1 MGITMNESSVAS
13 KEIYNQVDAGKLP
26 IKELLKRIGP
36 GIILTGVVIG
46 PGAIT
51 TASMLGAIYGYSLM
65 WILIPIAF
73 MGISFLLT
81 TYRITLLTGMPSI
94 HAIRHFY
101 GSFAAKVVGVATFLS
116 CVFFTIGNISGTG
129 AGMNLL
135 FGINWK
141 IGSLLMLC
149 VLVYCYFSKGVYSKV
164 EKISMICIL
173 GLILAFY
180 ATLFKSGGP
189 DVGAV
194 TSGLTNWYFP
204 VGGMVMAL
212 GFISTNASI
221 NTGLYGTYLSGEKKW
236 KKEDLFNGA
245 MLTDSIAHILGV
257 ILVSGAIVLVGAI
270 VLHPNQIMINSPSQM
285 ADMLVPFMGNAA
297 KYIMGIA
304 LLAAAFSSLLGNTHR
319 AVVFLNAGF
328 NKPTG
333 LEEKSVRWGS
343 FIVLAISSI
352 VSFSYGGSPVQLIYI
367 ANIAT
372 AIATPVAGLF
382 MCLLLCRK
390 DINKGYKQ
398 PRILQ
403 TSMIISYV
411 FALLLTIFAVIEII
425 KKLV

>member
-1 MGITMNESSVAS
+1 MNESSIAS
-13 KEIYNQVDAGKLP
+13 KSTVSDLKTARLP
-26 IKELLKRIGP
+26 FRELLKRIGP

-51 TASMLGAIYGYSLM
+51 TAAMLGAEHGYSLL

-73 MGISFLLT
+73 MGMSFLLA
-81 TYRITLLTGMPSI
+81 TYRITLLTGMPAI

-101 GSFAAKVVGVATFLS
+101 GSFAAKLVGIATFLS

-129 AGMNLL
+129 AGMNLI

-141 IGSLLMLC
+141 LGAIMMLA

-164 EKISMICIL
+164 EKGTMLCIL
-173 GLILAFY
+173 GMIVAFY
-180 ATLFKSGGP
+180 ATLINTGGP
-189 DVGAV
+189 DLAGMGA
-194 TSGLTNWYFP
+194 GLVNWHLP
-204 VGGMVMAL
+204 AGSVILAL

-221 NTGLYGTYLSGEKKW
+221 TTGLYGTYLSSEKKW
-236 KKEDLFNGA
+236 KREDLFNGA
-245 MLTDSIAHILGV
+245 MVADSIAHVIGV

-270 VLHPNQIMINSPSQM
+270 VLNPSNATLTTPTQM

-297 KYIMGIA
+297 KYVMGIA

-319 AVVFLNAGF
+319 AVVLLNAGF

-333 LEEKSVRWGS
+333 LEEKSIKWGAMV
-343 FIVLAISSI
+343 VLTISAI
-352 VSFSYGGSPVQLIYI
+352 VSFSYGGSPIELIYL

-372 AIATPVAGLF
+372 AIATPVAGFF

-390 DINKGYKQ
+390 DVNHDVKQ
-398 PRILQ
+398 PRLLQ
-403 TSMIISYV
+403 ICMIVSYSFSFV
-411 FALLLTIFAVIEII
+411 LTALALINLLDKIF
-425 KKLV
+425 

>member
-1 MGITMNESSVAS
+1 MNKSSIAT
-13 KEIYNQVDAGKLP
+13 KEISAEFNVEKLP
-26 IKELLKRIGP
+26 FKELIKRIGP

-51 TASMLGAIYGYSLM
+51 TAAMLGAQYGYSLL
-65 WILIPIAF
+65 WILIPIIF
-73 MGISFLLT
+73 MGVSFLLT

-94 HAIRHFY
+94 HAIRHYY
-101 GSFAAKVVGVATFLS
+101 GPLAAKIVGIATFLS

-129 AGMNLL
+129 AGVNLI

-141 IGSLLMLC
+141 LGAVLMLC

-164 EKISMICIL
+164 EKVSMVCIL

-180 ATLFKSGGP
+180 ATLFKTGGP
-189 DVGAV
+189 DVSSVAK
-194 TSGLTNWYFP
+194 GLTNWYFP
-204 VGGMVMAL
+204 VGSLVMAL

-270 VLHPNQIMINSPSQM
+270 VLNPQQISISSPAQM
-285 ADMLVPFMGNAA
+285 ADMLVPFMGSAA

-319 AVVFLNAGF
+319 AVVLLNAGF

-333 LEEKSVRWGS
+333 LEEKSIKWGS
-343 FIVLAISSI
+343 LIVLAVSAI

-372 AIATPVAGLF
+372 AVATPVAGLF
-382 MCLLLCRK
+382 MCLLLFRK

-398 PRILQ
+398 PIILKIC
-403 TSMIISYV
+403 MIVSYV
-411 FALLLTIFAVIEII
+411 FALLLTIFALIELI